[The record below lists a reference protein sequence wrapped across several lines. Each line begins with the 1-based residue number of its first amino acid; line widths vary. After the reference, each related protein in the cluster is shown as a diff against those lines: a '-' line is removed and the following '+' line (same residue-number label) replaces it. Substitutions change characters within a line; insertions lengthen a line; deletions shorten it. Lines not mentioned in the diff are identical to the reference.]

1 MKLLYA
7 FKERA
12 WRILLSS
19 ASRLPAYKNT
29 CTSASSPSTSLIAG
43 IGLAVSAIAQPAVP
57 TKGMVVTP
65 FEQVKFS
72 YRSDKAARESDCCG
86 RKGPGQRS
94 FLDVFEVQE
103 RRQPQ
108 LDLGV
113 FFSQRPNRFDKRP
126 LGQGVR
132 EPDAQEA
139 VRFGVARRKRFQRL
153 GPL

>member
-1 MKLLYA
+1 M
-7 FKERA
+7 
-12 WRILLSS
+12 
-19 ASRLPAYKNT
+19 AYLVIIRQQTSCVQFSGDKST

-86 RKGPGQRS
+86 RKGPGQRP
-94 FLDVFEVQE
+94 FLDVFEVQD

-113 FFSQRPNRFDKRP
+113 FLSQRP
-126 LGQGVR
+126 
-132 EPDAQEA
+132 PDAQEA

-153 GPL
+153 RPL

>member
-1 MKLLYA
+1 MKLLYV

-12 WRILLSS
+12 WRISLSS
-19 ASRLPAYKNT
+19 ASRLLRISTGDKNT

-72 YRSDKAARESDCCG
+72 YWSDKAARESDCCG
-86 RKGPGQRS
+86 RKGPGQRP

-103 RRQPQ
+103 RSQPQ

-126 LGQGVR
+126 LGGHARARCARGR
-132 EPDAQEA
+132 ED
-139 VRFGVARRKRFQRL
+139 RRRST
-153 GPL
+153 

>member
-1 MKLLYA
+1 YV

-12 WRILLSS
+12 WRISLSS
-19 ASRLPAYKNT
+19 ASRLHT
-29 CTSASSPSTSLIAG
+29 CTSASSASTSLIAG
-43 IGLAVSAIAQPAVP
+43 IGLAVSAIAQPVVP

-72 YRSDKAARESDCCG
+72 YRSDQAARESDCCG
-86 RKGPGQRS
+86 RKGPGQRP

-126 LGQGVR
+126 LGGHARARCARGREVR
-132 EPDAQEA
+132 RGA
-139 VRFGVARRKRFQRL
+139 K
-153 GPL
+153 